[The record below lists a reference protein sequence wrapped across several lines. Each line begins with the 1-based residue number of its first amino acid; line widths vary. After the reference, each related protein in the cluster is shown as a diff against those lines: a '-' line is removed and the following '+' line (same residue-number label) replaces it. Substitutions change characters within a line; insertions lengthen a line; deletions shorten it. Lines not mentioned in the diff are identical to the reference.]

1 MLYKLTVELEGF
13 DSYLIEERLNMYLY
27 VTEDKIYRVWSWIYQ
42 DGHIISL
49 NDTDFMVSVL
59 DTDEKLIENSVIVCQ
74 MENVS
79 VDEEDGEGRY
89 RYSIIRE
96 DNLITYNRYDM
107 QPNGER
113 GFYEWFIWKEGEGL
127 IEYGS
132 GYRREADILYLY
144 DIAIDTESL

>member
-1 MLYKLTVELEGF
+1 
-13 DSYLIEERLNMYLY
+13 MYLY

-42 DGHIISL
+42 DDHIISL

-96 DNLITYNRYDM
+96 DNLITYNRSDM